1 MLILEDKVTKIKC
14 SLLMH
19 LEMPF
24 ITQLKKKDMSLNKR
38 AIYTLLDS
46 KDSNFIF
53 GIIDINK
60 LKNK

>member
-1 MLILEDKVTKIKC
+1 MFLINASRDAFHHSIE
-14 SLLMH
+14 
-19 LEMPF
+19 
-24 ITQLKKKDMSLNKR
+24 KKKDMSLNKR

-53 GIIDINK
+53 GIIDIDK